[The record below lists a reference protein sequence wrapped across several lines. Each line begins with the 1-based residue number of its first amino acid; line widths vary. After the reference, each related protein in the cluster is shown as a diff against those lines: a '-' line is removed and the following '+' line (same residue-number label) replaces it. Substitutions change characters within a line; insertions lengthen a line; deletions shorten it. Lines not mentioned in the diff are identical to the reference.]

1 MLLRKKPVLIG
12 IAGGSASGKTTIAR
26 LIADHFS
33 EANRVIIIKED
44 DYYKEQFNMTYEER
58 SKINYDHPFAF
69 DTELLHQ
76 HLQLLIDGEEIQKPI
91 YDYTIHN
98 RSKETE
104 IVHPADVI
112 ILEGLFVL
120 ENKETRSLLDIKIFC
135 DSPADVRFIRR
146 LLRDVKERGRQ
157 LDNIVEQYLNTV
169 RVMHEE
175 FVEPSKRYADLIVPN
190 VGSNSV
196 AYDLLI
202 TKINSIISQNSL

>member
-26 LIADHFS
+26 LIYEHFS
-33 EANRVIIIKED
+33 EANRVIIIRED
-44 DYYKEQFNMTYEER
+44 DYYKKQVNMTYEER
-58 SKINYDHPFAF
+58 SKVNYDHPFAF
-69 DTELLHQ
+69 DTDLLHE
-76 HLQLLIDGEEIQKPI
+76 QLNKLINGETIEKPI

-98 RSKETE
+98 RSDEIE

-120 ENKETRSLLDIKIFC
+120 ENKETRSMLDIKIFC

-146 LLRDVKERGRQ
+146 LLRDVKERGRK

-175 FVEPSKRYADLIVPN
+175 FVEPSKRYADLIVPDVGTNN
-190 VGSNSV
+190 V
-196 AYDLLI
+196 AFDLLI